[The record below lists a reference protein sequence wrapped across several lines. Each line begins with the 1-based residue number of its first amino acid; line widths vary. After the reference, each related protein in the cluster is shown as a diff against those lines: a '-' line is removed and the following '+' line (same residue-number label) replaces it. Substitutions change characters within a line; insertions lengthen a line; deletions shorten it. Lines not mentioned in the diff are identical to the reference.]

1 MTAQKYCVDCRYAV
15 PEVEHPVF
23 QCSLSNTPMAHHEV
37 FARQPACD
45 SFQPLSAEERK
56 LRLGGSMSMS

>member
-1 MTAQKYCVDCRYAV
+1 MGEESFCIDCRYAV
-15 PEVEHPVF
+15 PEAEHPVY

-45 SFQPLSAEERK
+45 SFQPLGAEERA
-56 LRLGGSMSMS
+56 LRMGGAASMS

>member
-1 MTAQKYCVDCRYAV
+1 MGEDAYCIDCRYAV

-45 SFQPLSAEERK
+45 SYQPLSAEERE
-56 LRLGGSMSMS
+56 LRFGGATSTS